1 MTTATETS
9 RRTPNGLRQFRIL
22 IRLWWLQMRRR
33 PMRVG
38 EAPKISGA
46 PTFLLISVLSAGY
59 LAMIAWQSV
68 ARNVKEDP
76 GRFTWHMLG
85 VLLLGFATG
94 LSRGAGKLQVRGT
107 RNDAFLETLPL
118 RTLARLGLQFIDT
131 FTFIPL
137 TLTGVL
143 AAMSVHGTLGSTSI
157 VAALLGTVAFMSCYV
172 MGAATIAWV
181 RALGPASAG
190 LWGGYTGLALSIV
203 AMLAMFVPL
212 GQLWVGDP
220 HSISAQ
226 LADAWVGPSPMLLS
240 LYVGFLGLG
249 FGSYRV
255 LAAANRFGIDQ
266 LDPQIRAPKQSKG
279 FRGRVALERLMMMR
293 QGGRALL
300 ILYVFLVGGALSLLA
315 TPVLTRLPA
324 SSFIFVTGFAI
335 YLGALQTIGQA
346 ARAAR
351 ADQQARPF
359 LAALPM
365 SPHQVLDG
373 KARALR
379 LLLIPVLVLLVV
391 LAVASLLR
399 ADSSYTYRIVLSLL
413 ALYVLVDGA
422 VSIAFLSTG
431 IGVLGIGGSQSTTG
445 YSTQILMLPLFATV
459 LAPNDWAATTACIAT
474 LAVSFE
480 SRRAARMNVRWID
493 DPADDVERETT
504 VWRALLAA
512 SAFFAM
518 QALSYRILSL
528 FDLPMGY
535 TLALSFASSAVLLGL
550 LTWRNDARIDRPRF
564 LPNHPSYWL
573 LGVLAGT
580 TSGLLAREF
589 AKLIPPPADAAD
601 LDFSGG
607 ELAAMGVMMTVIAPL
622 VEEYFFRGWLQRAIA
637 ADLPADRKKWAF
649 AIGASAF
656 ALAHFGTYGV
666 PQLILGL
673 LAGWLFARGGG
684 LWPSIVAHALH
695 NGVVLLLGE

>member
-1 MTTATETS
+1 MTVATAAP
-9 RRTPNGLRQFRIL
+9 RTPSGLRQFRIL
-22 IRLWWLQMRRR
+22 LRLWWLQMRRR
-33 PMRVG
+33 PLRVG
-38 EAPKISGA
+38 EAPKLSGA

-68 ARNVKEDP
+68 ARNVNEDP

-94 LSRGAGKLQVRGT
+94 VARGSSKLQVRGN
-107 RNDAFLETLPL
+107 RNDAFLDTLPL
-118 RTLARLGLQFIDT
+118 RTLARLGLQFVDT

-137 TLTGVL
+137 TFTGVL
-143 AAMSVHGTLGSTSI
+143 SAMSQRGTLGGASI
-157 VAALLGTVAFMSCYV
+157 PAALLGTTAFMGCYV
-172 MGAATIAWV
+172 FGTATIAWV

-190 LWGGYTGLALSIV
+190 MWGGYTGVALSV
-203 AMLAMFVPL
+203 LAMLGMFVPL
-212 GQLWVGDP
+212 GRLWVGDP
-220 HSISAQ
+220 HSISAR
-226 LADAWVGPSPMLLS
+226 LAGAWVEPSAAS
-240 LYVGFLGLG
+240 LAVLYAGFVVLGLA
-249 FGSYRV
+249 SYRA
-255 LAAANRFGIDQ
+255 LAAANRYGIDQ
-266 LDPQIRAPKQSKG
+266 LDPQMRAPKQSKRR
-279 FRGRVALERLMMMR
+279 RGRAALERLMMMR

-300 ILYVFLVGGALSLLA
+300 VIYVLLVSGAISLLA
-315 TPVLTRLPA
+315 TGTLRRLPA
-324 SSFIFVTGFAI
+324 SSFMFATGFAI

-359 LAALPM
+359 LAALPI

-379 LLLIPVLVLLVV
+379 LLLLPVLALLLV
-391 LAVASLLR
+391 LAGASLWR
-399 ADSSYTYRIVLSLL
+399 TDSSYTYRILLSFL
-413 ALYVLVDGA
+413 ALFVLVDGA

-459 LAPNDWAATTACIAT
+459 LAPNDWSATTACIAT
-474 LAVSFE
+474 IAVSFE

-528 FDLPMGY
+528 FDMPMGY
-535 TLALSFASSAVLLGL
+535 TLALSFASSAALLAL
-550 LTWRNDARIDRPRF
+550 LSFRNDARIERPRF
-564 LPNHPSYWL
+564 LPDRPVFWL
-573 LGVLAGT
+573 FGALAGT
-580 TSGLLAREF
+580 GSGLLAREF
-589 AKLIPPPADAAD
+589 AKLIPQPTDSPN
-601 LDFSGG
+601 LEFSGG
-607 ELAAMGVMMTVIAPL
+607 ELAAMGLMMTVIAPL

-637 ADLPADRKKWAF
+637 ADLPVGKKQWAF
-649 AIGASAF
+649 VLGASAF

-684 LWPSIVAHALH
+684 LWPCILAHALH